1 MGNRV
6 TGWLAVAALVGLL
19 GVAGLVIPVGP
30 VVPADAP
37 GGDRTGERVY
47 FAASDPAGD
56 DRGAGSLVYP
66 THRAFEPHRGLF
78 DLLAFRVLGDG
89 THIHFDLTFG
99 EITNPFSAPEGFYH
113 QRIDIYIAAGGAEG
127 SLEPFVPG
135 PHIRFHPRHPW
146 TMRLRVAP
154 FGGTRLHGYR
164 DPVDSPGRGR
174 GLETRVLPDGRTI
187 RVSVPVEVLG
197 VPGRDWRYYV
207 LVGGYDH
214 FGPDEWRDVVAEES
228 PWAFGAGRDPAG
240 VPRVIDMLAPGW
252 GWRSQ
257 VRQLGRPDG
266 PAGWAPTVYPAGPG
280 VPWELPGAL
289 LLIVGAFGV
298 GVWRWR
304 RVRAR
309 AR

>member
-1 MGNRV
+1 MGNRG
-6 TGWLAVAALVGLL
+6 TAWLAVAALVGLL
-19 GVAGLVIPVGP
+19 GAVRLASSVGP
-30 VVPADAP
+30 AAPAGAA
-37 GGDRTGERVY
+37 GGGGAVQTVY

-89 THIHFDLTFG
+89 ERIHFDLTFG

-113 QRIDIYIAAGGAEG
+113 QRIDIYMATGGKEG
-127 SLEPFVPG
+127 SVEPFQPG
-135 PHIRFHPRHPW
+135 PHVRFDPRHPW
-146 TMRLRVAP
+146 TVRLRVAP
-154 FGGTRLHGYR
+154 FGGTRLHTYR

-174 GLETRVLPDGRTI
+174 GLETRVLPDGKTI

-197 VPGRDWRYYV
+197 VPRRHWRYYV

-214 FGPDEWRDVVAEES
+214 FGPDEWRDVVPEAS
-228 PWAFGAGRDPAG
+228 PWAFGAGRESAG
-240 VPRVIDMLAPGW
+240 MPRVVDMLAPGW

-257 VRQLGRPDG
+257 ARQLSRFDEGT
-266 PAGWAPTVYPAGPG
+266 GWAATVYPAGPG
-280 VPWELPGAL
+280 FPWGMTAAIAAAGVLGA
-289 LLIVGAFGV
+289 GA
-298 GVWRWR
+298 WRWAR
-304 RVRAR
+304 AKAR